1 MAPLRNLVAVAV
13 LIAFSAFAGDRLLG
27 VILVTDG
34 GTVSN
39 ATTGYGSAGCSHEY
53 DPYGAQACA
62 QSFRIGTNLKLTVQC
77 KDQGAKF
84 AANRSTTDAGEGITL
99 AADQFFPTSVGA
111 AIIVPPGTAAIA
123 GLLDAGTYVGGV
135 VSISPLA
142 GNSRAECNVFQPNG
156 NE

>member
-1 MAPLRNLVAVAV
+1 MRNFVAVLT

-62 QSFRIGTNLKLTVQC
+62 QAFALGVRKKLTVQC

-84 AANRSTTDAGEGITL
+84 AANRSTTDAGEGTTL
-99 AADQFFPTSVGA
+99 ATDQFFPTSVGS
-111 AIIVPPGTAAIA
+111 AIIVPPGTAALA
-123 GLLDAGTYVGGV
+123 GLLDGGTYVGGV

-142 GNSRAECNVFQPNG
+142 GNSRAECNVSEPDG